1 MTEDEMIGWPHR
13 FDEHEFGQHLGDSE
27 AQGSLRAAVHGA
39 AKGRT
44 RLSDWKTTN
53 YYSHCTNEKNEVWG
67 IWGTCPRSMPKP
79 LSSEVGIQTQ
89 VS

>member
-39 AKGRT
+39 AKSRT
-44 RLSDWKTTN
+44 
-53 YYSHCTNEKNEVWG
+53 
-67 IWGTCPRSMPKP
+67 
-79 LSSEVGIQTQ
+79 
-89 VS
+89 